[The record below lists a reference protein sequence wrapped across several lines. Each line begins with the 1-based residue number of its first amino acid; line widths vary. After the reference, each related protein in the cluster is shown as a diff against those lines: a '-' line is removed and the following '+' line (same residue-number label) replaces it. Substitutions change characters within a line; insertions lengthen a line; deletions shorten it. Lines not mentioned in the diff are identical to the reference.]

1 MNRQTV
7 RWKKYFR
14 RVFFWNCDENIFSN
28 VPLDG
33 SFFRIFDKIMFLR
46 YKATTVVIRKSKRK
60 IEVFFVTVFIF
71 FIKTHLPVQF
81 LPELLCGQHFRYKNS
96 AVVVLYP
103 GSRVR

>member
-46 YKATTVVIRKSKRK
+46 YKFTTVVIRKSKRK

-81 LPELLCGQHFRYKNS
+81 VPEVLWVGTKTLLL
-96 AVVVLYP
+96 LYP
-103 GSRVR
+103 GSRIR